1 MTSPT
6 LPLLPHPGP
15 ARPRH
20 PRLVAVILL
29 QLGLL
34 VSQYVAGMYLNL
46 FATIPPMFGSG
57 GMMGGGMMA
66 FMSSS
71 SMPALMFHMMVAL
84 LILVLGVFVVIG
96 ALLSRE
102 RSLLAVSSFA
112 LAGIVAAIVS
122 GMAYLFYRADADSLG
137 MASSYLLAFG
147 MTAWCLAIAWKG
159 TTGGRI
165 PLPTLPEAT

>member
-1 MTSPT
+1 MRPR
-6 LPLLPHPGP
+6 PGP

-71 SMPALMFHMMVAL
+71 SMPALMFHMMTAL
-84 LILVLGVFVVIG
+84 LILVLGVLVVIG
-96 ALLSRE
+96 AQLARE
-102 RSLLAVSSFA
+102 RSLLAVSSVA
-112 LAGIVAAIVS
+112 LAGIVAAIMS
-122 GMAYLFYRADADSLG
+122 GMAYLFYRADADSLA
-137 MASSYLLAFG
+137 MAASFLLAFG
-147 MTAWCLAIAWKG
+147 MMVWGLAIAWKG
-159 TTGGRI
+159 TTGGRMS
-165 PLPTLPEAT
+165 LPTLPEST